1 MILYGYCIAIVLLL
15 LFSAMI
21 AVRGFRVGSTIK
33 AGKVDK
39 FCFRIGLYERHDTNY
54 IEVDG
59 QTVKVTDYEHFI
71 VRGNSMSDFG
81 IRDGQEVYVRPYSAD
96 EKLTINTYPIIAFEI
111 INPVFLDSR
120 YKLRKFVSYI
130 DLSSVNWE
138 EVYEAKKNRIRP
150 DVSKHDFI
158 EMCTTKASKYSEKD
172 RGDNNFVLSETYDEE
187 CKKHLYSLHP
197 VNTIHAA
204 VKYIV

>member
-1 MILYGYCIAIVLLL
+1 MILYVYCIAIVLLL

-39 FCFRIGLYERHDTNY
+39 FCLRVGLYGRHDTDF

-96 EKLTINTYPIIAFEI
+96 EKLMIRTYPIIAFDI
-111 INPVFLDSR
+111 IKPVFLDSR
-120 YKLRKFVSYI
+120 YKLRKFVCYI
-130 DLSSVNWE
+130 DLSSVDWE
-138 EVYEAKKNRIRP
+138 EVYERKKDRIKP

-158 EMCTTKASKYSEKD
+158 EMCTAKASKYREKD
-172 RGDNNFVLSETYDEE
+172 RGNNKFVLSETYDEE